1 MPGYEMKLTSCKRA
15 HGLSIQKMNS
25 MRSVVMIARVELQLL
40 TTCAQPIQRNYVVTI
55 ALRESMSYMVN
66 VSLTALYDA

>member
-1 MPGYEMKLTSCKRA
+1 
-15 HGLSIQKMNS
+15 